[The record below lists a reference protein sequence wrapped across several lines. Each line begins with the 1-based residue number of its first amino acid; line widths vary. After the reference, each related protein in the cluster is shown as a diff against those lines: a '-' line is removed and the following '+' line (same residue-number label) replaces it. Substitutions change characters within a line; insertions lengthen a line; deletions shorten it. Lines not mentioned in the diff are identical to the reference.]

1 MLKWSRWRVN
11 KKLHDFYKYTEL
23 GVFDLH
29 RSVHATRC
37 TVANSL
43 IPIPMHDIGGGRR
56 LGIRD
61 LAAIYLAWEGE
72 LVWETFAAE
81 TDATGPEDTW
91 FTWGKLV
98 T

>member
-1 MLKWSRWRVN
+1 
-11 KKLHDFYKYTEL
+11 
-23 GVFDLH
+23 
-29 RSVHATRC
+29 
-37 TVANSL
+37 
-43 IPIPMHDIGGGRR
+43 MHDIGGGRR

-81 TDATGPEDTW
+81 ADATGPEDTW